1 MNGRKVNK
9 KPTIKE
15 ITNSVLFIKDELD
28 MCKRVIQDLEKA
40 FSLYVEMKDD
50 NAKFSAYI
58 DVKIKEWKKA
68 NDAKENGKA
77 DKPNLQGDTDGES
90 SRPKRVRKKS
100 K

>member
-50 NAKFSAYI
+50 NAKFSDYI